1 MSNTSDS
8 PAAAGFGSPSTLD
21 HEEDQ
26 AELPFASPL
35 PRSERPFLEEEE
47 NPFAFDHVRLRFR
60 QDGWTPERQERFI
73 EALAATGCVEHAARA
88 VGKSVSSAYAL
99 KTRAEAR
106 PFRLAWEAAL
116 EVGIKRLSEAA
127 LSRAIHGVAQPIYY
141 QGEQVGERRHYD
153 ERLTMFLLRYRDPAR
168 FGPWIDRVD
177 SVEEKFDGAPM
188 LLRQLLNRMI
198 DKLFGE
204 LGDDAFDRAVR
215 SGELP
220 EDWEAEIGDDQEDEE
235 DGDLEDETSV
245 RPEQRRGT
253 CGQGVST
260 ALDTNGE
267 GDVPSDVIPAKAG
280 IQPWGAP
287 MESRF
292 RGNDS
297 EDERGNER
305 GAESGNERVEE
316 ENRPDDAGAHPP
328 GPMRP
333 RIRTF

>member
-1 MSNTSDS
+1 MSNPSDS

-21 HEEDQ
+21 HEGDQ

-204 LGDDAFDRAVR
+204 LGDDAFDRAAT
-215 SGELP
+215 SGQLP
-220 EDWEAEIGDDQEDEE
+220 EDWEAELGDDQVDDGDEE
-235 DGDLEDETSV
+235 DE
-245 RPEQRRGT
+245 
-253 CGQGVST
+253 
-260 ALDTNGE
+260 GE
-267 GDVPSDVIPAKAG
+267 GDVPSDVIPAEAG
-280 IQPWGAP
+280 IQSWDAP
-287 MESRF
+287 MESCF

-297 EDERGNER
+297 W
-305 GAESGNERVEE
+305 NERVDE

>member
-8 PAAAGFGSPSTLD
+8 PTVAAGFGIPSTLD
-21 HEEDQ
+21 HEDDQ

-177 SVEEKFDGAPM
+177 SVEEKFDGAPV

-204 LGDDAFDRAVR
+204 LGEDGFDRAVR

-220 EDWEAEIGDDQEDEE
+220 EAWEAEIGDAAEDGEDEGE
-235 DGDLEDETSV
+235 MDEEGETSV

-253 CGQGVST
+253 WGQGVST

-267 GDVPSDVIPAKAG
+267 GEGDVPSDVNPAKAG
-280 IQPWGAP
+280 TQPWDAS

-297 EDERGNER
+297 GNER
-305 GAESGNERVEE
+305 GGV

>member
-220 EDWEAEIGDDQEDEE
+220 EDWEAEMGDDQADEDDGDEE
-235 DGDLEDETSV
+235 EMDEPCSGLDPEPRGDL
-245 RPEQRRGT
+245 Q
-253 CGQGVST
+253 
-260 ALDTNGE
+260 AE
-267 GDVPSDVIPAKAG
+267 GPWAPACAGAQDGPGLSDDAG
-280 IQPWGAP
+280 
-287 MESRF
+287 
-292 RGNDS
+292 
-297 EDERGNER
+297 
-305 GAESGNERVEE
+305 SGY
-316 ENRPDDAGAHPP
+316 RPDDAGAHPP

>member
-1 MSNTSDS
+1 MSNPSDS
-8 PAAAGFGSPSTLD
+8 PAAAGFGSTSTLD
-21 HEEDQ
+21 HDEDQ

-106 PFRLAWEAAL
+106 PFRLAWDAAL

-204 LGDDAFDRAVR
+204 LGDDAFDRAAT

-220 EDWEAEIGDDQEDEE
+220 EDWEAEIGDEDDEDEGE
-235 DGDLEDETSV
+235 E
-245 RPEQRRGT
+245 
-253 CGQGVST
+253 
-260 ALDTNGE
+260 GE
-267 GDVPSDVIPAKAG
+267 GDVPSDVIPAEAG

-287 MESRF
+287 MDSRF
-292 RGNDS
+292 RGNDI
-297 EDERGNER
+297 GNAW
-305 GAESGNERVEE
+305 GNESGNDSWDV